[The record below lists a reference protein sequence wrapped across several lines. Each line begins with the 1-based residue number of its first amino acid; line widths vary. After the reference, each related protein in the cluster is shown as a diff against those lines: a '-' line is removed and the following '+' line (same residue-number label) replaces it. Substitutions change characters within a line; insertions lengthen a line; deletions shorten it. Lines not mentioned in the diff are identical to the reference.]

1 MVTTGSGV
9 HDGMITGLGAY
20 GGMITGLG
28 AHDGVITGSIWEY
41 GKCFQVAFQ
50 VCKLGGR
57 GASQK
62 DS

>member
-20 GGMITGLG
+20 GGMITVLG
-28 AHDGVITGSIWEY
+28 AHDGVITGSIWEC

-57 GASQK
+57 
-62 DS
+62 